1 MAFGTPLLK
10 IGSLI
15 GVAILGGSL
24 ASNPMRRQSCVSS
37 STQIN
42 LAAQQAVKARLQK
55 LYFPI
60 FYYSADDHTS
70 VSNDQCSWTVLGHV
84 EAKTNDGATV
94 RLGWAV
100 ELIINPRDPRGRPTV
115 ASSITF

>member
-1 MAFGTPLLK
+1 VSFGTPLLK

-24 ASNPMRRQSCVSS
+24 TSIEPQACTTS
-37 STQIN
+37 STRMN

-84 EAKTNDGATV
+84 EAKTNDGPTV

>member
-1 MAFGTPLLK
+1 MTFETPVLK
-10 IGSLI
+10 LASLV
-15 GVAILGGSL
+15 GVLVLGGSL
-24 ASNPMRRQSCVSS
+24 ASNPMKPQSCSLG
-37 STQIN
+37 STRIN
-42 LAAQQAVKARLQK
+42 LAAQQAVKARLPK

-60 FYYSADDHTS
+60 FYYLTDDRTSASD
-70 VSNDQCSWTVLGHV
+70 DQCSWTVLGHV
-84 EAKTNDGATV
+84 EAKTNDGATM